1 MEYSY
6 ASSSRNHRW
15 LDRFAIGIA
24 SVCAVHCL
32 LTPILVI
39 VLPIVATSFFVH
51 EDFHLWMILFV
62 LPTTGLAVFMGCRGH
77 KDKWVAALSALGI
90 SILIFALIYE
100 RMHHVADAEAPPQV
114 AHCDSCARDLSEEP
128 IPMHASAWF
137 NTVGGILLASAHIRN
152 FRLCRKSNCSQ

>member
-1 MEYSY
+1 MKHSH
-6 ASSSRNHRW
+6 ATTRRSFRW

-39 VLPIVATSFFVH
+39 ALPIVATSFFVH

-62 LPTTGLAVFMGCRGH
+62 LPTTGVAVFMGCRGH

-90 SILIFALIYE
+90 SILILALVHE
-100 RMHHVADAEAPPQV
+100 RIHHAADAEAMLQA

-128 IPMHASAWF
+128 IPIQASAWF
-137 NTVGGILLASAHIRN
+137 NTLGGMLLASAHIRN
-152 FRLCRKSNCSQ
+152 FRLCRKSHCSH

>member
-1 MEYSY
+1 MEKSHATTPGNYS
-6 ASSSRNHRW
+6 W

-39 VLPIVATSFFVH
+39 ALPIVATSFFVH

-62 LPTTGLAVFMGCRGH
+62 LPTTCVAVFMGCRGH
-77 KDKWVAALSALGI
+77 KDKWVVVLSALGI
-90 SILIFALIYE
+90 SILIFALVYE
-100 RMHHVADAEAPPQV
+100 RVHYFADDEVSSHA

-128 IPMHASAWF
+128 IPMHTSAWF
-137 NTVGGILLASAHIRN
+137 NTMGGLLLASAHIRN
-152 FRLCRKSNCSQ
+152 FRLCRKSHCSR

>member
-1 MEYSY
+1 MERSQ
-6 ASSSRNHRW
+6 ATTSRKHGW

-32 LTPILVI
+32 LTPIVVI
-39 VLPIVATSFFVH
+39 ALPIVATSFFVH

-62 LPTTGLAVFMGCRGH
+62 LPTTGFAVFMGCRGH
-77 KDKWVAALSALGI
+77 KDKWVAVLSALGI
-90 SILIFALIYE
+90 SILIFALVNE
-100 RMHHVADAEAPPQV
+100 RMQHVTDAEFRSHA

-137 NTVGGILLASAHIRN
+137 NTLGGLLLASAHVRN
-152 FRLCRKSNCSQ
+152 FRLCRKSHCSQ